1 MYYQFNAYTDR
12 RKRVL
17 QVPSSTPTHWSKFAL
32 STILAQG
39 SKQKSSQRLVYTL
52 RTVKQALLPR
62 KELAQSTP
70 QAPPCMAEKQ
80 TGVCQPPL
88 MADCA
93 HTSTAQLEA

>member
-52 RTVKQALLPR
+52 RTVKQALLPQKR
-62 KELAQSTP
+62 ACSEHPAGAT
-70 QAPPCMAEKQ
+70 MH
-80 TGVCQPPL
+80 G
-88 MADCA
+88 
-93 HTSTAQLEA
+93 